1 MNTTNS
7 KPELLS
13 LTSFCKGLAII
24 AVVLVHW
31 KGGWFGWQGV
41 HVFIILSGLGLG
53 FSCFKRPQTPKWNSW
68 FRRRLR
74 RLLPAYWLAVWIS
87 TIILLLFDLHSVKH
101 TLVRTVL
108 DTFLLTNVFEGFRG
122 GATGAFW
129 FVPFIIGAYLLFPA
143 LYYWLKKYPT
153 WQGSLSLMLG
163 ILALEWTYRAI
174 AIYLLDGKPIA
185 HDTAFISLIPNSV
198 SALKQQPD
206 WLYGLFQ
213 RRAPFG
219 FIPARMAE
227 FTLGVV
233 AGCTYARHPQPTQRI
248 VLNRYSGLLGLVVW
262 FCGQGLLY
270 VGLWGWVFS
279 DFVIAFGLILWMI
292 NLAVIVQQR
301 YLQLFKILS
310 TIGIWSYYI
319 YLIHHPFTRLGP
331 QLVNQISN
339 SEAGLTSD
347 ILLTGAIF
355 ILMMLTV
362 SVFSWLLMQFD
373 GSKWPEW
380 MINQLFDRVGNI
392 YIQLSVTWTQL
403 RSDSRL
409 KNSPILAAMVMTFL
423 IPKILLQAGFWVAK
437 PTDPSEKTL
446 SYSKAKPNQPAS
458 NPSSNSR

>member
-1 MNTTNS
+1 MNITNS
-7 KPELLS
+7 KPDLLS

-53 FSCFKRPQTPKWNSW
+53 FSCFKRPQAPEWKSW
-68 FRRRLR
+68 YRRRLR
-74 RLLPAYWLAVWIS
+74 RILPVYWLAVWLS

-101 TLVRTVL
+101 TLVRKLL
-108 DTFLLTNVFEGFRG
+108 DTFLLTNVFEDFRG

-129 FVPFIIGAYLLFPA
+129 FVPFIIGAYLLFPL

-153 WQGSLSLMLG
+153 WKGSLSLMLG
-163 ILALEWTYRAI
+163 ILALEWSYRAI
-174 AIYLLDGKPIA
+174 AIYILDGQPIA
-185 HDTAFISLIPNSV
+185 HDTPFVSIIPNSV
-198 SALKQQPD
+198 SALNQQPD

-227 FTLGVV
+227 FTLGVL
-233 AGCTYARHPQPTQRI
+233 AGCTYARHPQPTRRI
-248 VLNRYSGLLGLVVW
+248 VLNRYSGLFGLAVW
-262 FCGQGLLY
+262 ICGQGLLY

-292 NLAVIVQQR
+292 NLAVWVQQR
-301 YLQLFKILS
+301 HLRLFQMLS
-310 TIGIWSYYI
+310 NIGIWSYYI

-331 QLVNQISN
+331 QLVNQLSL
-339 SEAGLTSD
+339 SSWGWASD
-347 ILLTGAIF
+347 ILLTGTIF
-355 ILMMLTV
+355 VLMMLTV

-373 GSKWPEW
+373 QSKWPEW
-380 MINQLFDRVGNI
+380 MIDQLFNRVENV
-392 YIQLSVTWTQL
+392 YIQLSFTQTQL

-409 KNSPILAAMVMTFL
+409 KRSPILVAILLSFL
-423 IPKILLQAGFWVAK
+423 IPKILLQQGIRGIDAASQ
-437 PTDPSEKTL
+437 SEKTL
-446 SYSKAKPNQPAS
+446 SLSKAQPNKPLS
-458 NPSSNSR
+458 NRSSDST